1 MNKKEFTVFGMNME
15 IISIVYGIILITW
28 GLVVTSLSASN
39 SLTSLIPSIIGFPVL
54 ILAVLSLIL
63 PKLKKLL
70 MHIIVIVGL
79 IIFLGGLDFLR
90 GFGLDDGVFSNFWA
104 SISKLMMLITGFIFT
119 FLCVRSF
126 IFIRKNRDH

>member
-28 GLVVTSLSASN
+28 GLIVTSISSSN
-39 SLTSLIPSIIGFPVL
+39 SVTSLIPTIIGFLVFL
-54 ILAVLSLIL
+54 LAVLALTL
-63 PKLKKLL
+63 PKFKKLL

-90 GFGLDDGVFSNFWA
+90 GFGSDNGVFSNFWA
-104 SISKLMMLITGFIFT
+104 SISKLMMLITGFIFS

-126 IFIRKNRDH
+126 IFIRKNREH

>member
-90 GFGLDDGVFSNFWA
+90 GFGSDDGVFNNFWA

>member
-15 IISIVYGIILITW
+15 IISILYGIILITW
-28 GLVVTSLSASN
+28 GLIVTSLSASN
-39 SLTSLIPSIIGFPVL
+39 SVTSLIPTIIGFLVFL
-54 ILAVLSLIL
+54 LAVLALIL
-63 PKLKKLL
+63 PKFKKLL

-90 GFGLDDGVFSNFWA
+90 GFGSDNGVFSNFWA
-104 SISKLMMLITGFIFT
+104 SISKLMMLITGFIFS

-126 IFIRKNRDH
+126 IFIRKNREH

>member
-90 GFGLDDGVFSNFWA
+90 GFGSDDGLFDNFWA

>member
-1 MNKKEFTVFGMNME
+1 MNKKEFTVFSMNME

-28 GLVVTSLSASN
+28 GLVVTSLSGSN
-39 SLTSLIPSIIGFPVL
+39 SITSLIPSIVGFPVFL
-54 ILAVLSLIL
+54 LAVLSLIL

-90 GFGLDDGVFSNFWA
+90 GFGSDDSLFDNFWA

>member
-28 GLVVTSLSASN
+28 GLVVTSLSGSN
-39 SLTSLIPSIIGFPVL
+39 SITSLIPSIVGFPVFL
-54 ILAVLSLIL
+54 LAVLSLIL

-90 GFGLDDGVFSNFWA
+90 GFGSDDGLFDNFWA

>member
-28 GLVVTSLSASN
+28 GLVVTSLSGSN
-39 SLTSLIPSIIGFPVL
+39 SITSLIPSIVGFPVFL
-54 ILAVLSLIL
+54 LAVLALIL

-90 GFGLDDGVFSNFWA
+90 GFGSDDGLFDNFWA